1 MPKYMTLVNWIKQQ
15 VIEGGLDYGDK
26 FYSENELV
34 SMFALSRQTVRQAV
48 GILEQEHVVERRR
61 GSGTY
66 VIYGGTRRRDK
77 TMNIGVISTYL
88 DDYIFTSIISGIENE
103 LTASGYSMQLAF
115 THNRVENET
124 RALRNMLDKC
134 VDGII
139 VEPTKSGL
147 PNPNSEL
154 YRSISEQGIP
164 LLFFNAYY
172 PSLPYPHVTLD
183 DRKAGELATRHLL
196 EAGHRRIAGIF
207 QADDLQGHLRYAG
220 YVDALQQ
227 YSVDVRSQNI
237 LWYTTEDIKYIGEDF
252 HRVRRILKDCTALV
266 SYNDQIAYTVCR
278 ELHKAGV
285 NLPSE
290 LSIVSV
296 DNSDLAEHCEVPL
309 TSVAHPMKKLGT
321 TAARNMIKLIADQG
335 FDATVDFEPKLVE
348 RSSVVVINK

>member
-1 MPKYMTLVNWIKQQ
+1 MPKYVTLVNWIKQQ
-15 VIEGGLDYGDK
+15 VIEGGLGYGDK

-66 VIYGGTRRRDK
+66 VIYGGARRHEK

-88 DDYIFTSIISGIENE
+88 DDYIFTSIISGIEKE
-103 LTASGYSMQLAF
+103 LTANGYSMQLAF

-139 VEPTKSGL
+139 VEPTKCGL
-147 PNPNSEL
+147 PSPNSEL

-172 PSLPYPHVTLD
+172 PTLPYPHVTLD
-183 DRKAGELATRHLL
+183 DRKAGELATKHLL
-196 EAGHRRIAGIF
+196 GAGHSRIAGIF
-207 QADDLQGHLRYAG
+207 KADDLQGHLRYAG
-220 YVDALQQ
+220 YVDALQKAGVEV
-227 YSVDVRSQNI
+227 SSQNI
-237 LWYTTEDIKYIGEDF
+237 LWYTTEDIKYITEDF

-278 ELHKAGV
+278 ELRKAGID
-285 NLPSE
+285 LPSE
-290 LSIVSV
+290 LSIVSI
-296 DNSDLAEHCEVPL
+296 DNSDLADHCVVPL
-309 TSVAHPMKKLGT
+309 TSVAHPMKKLGA
-321 TAARNMIKLIADQG
+321 TAARNMIKLIADPN

-348 RSSVVVINK
+348 RSSVITINR